1 MSFGT
6 ISRLVTGIEPDE
18 EEGLTRVYINAR
30 WLGIYVVVSTQTGEE
45 LLRSWGSGHMFLT
58 VPDDAPRYKE
68 VRPAD
73 VEATKP

>member
-30 WLGIYVVVSTQTGEE
+30 YLGIYVVVSTEAGEQ
-45 LLRSWGSGHMFLT
+45 LRRAWGHGHLCIN